1 MLRLVFMGTPD
12 FAVPA
17 LESVLAAGHQI
28 VAVYTQPARPAKR
41 GQQEQP
47 SPVQTR
53 AKAQGLAL
61 RSPSSLA
68 ERREQVAFKILNA
81 DVALVVAY
89 GLLLPRVVLEAPRF
103 GCINIHASLLPRWR
117 GAAPVQR
124 AIMAGDAETG
134 VSIMKID
141 EGLDTGPVFLKE
153 AIPITAGENYG
164 SLHDRLAALGA
175 KAAVRVLAGLE
186 DGTASVSP
194 QESEG
199 VSYAAKIDKSEAHI
213 DWRLSCEAVGRQVR
227 AHEAESGHAPHAAHE
242 AVASARHRTQH
253 LDVSGLEV
261 PDSYDLLLARGDV
274 GAAAARRPPSP
285 NATARM
291 SVSSEKPRS
300 SRAGAPSSG
309 TR

>member
-68 ERREQVAFKILNA
+68 EHREQVAFKTLNA

-89 GLLLPRVVLEAPRF
+89 GLLLPRAVLEAPRF

-164 SLHDRLAALGA
+164 SLHNRLAALGA

-227 AHEAESGHAPHAAHE
+227 AFSPRPGAWCE
-242 AVASARHRTQH
+242 VAGERIKVLEGAFCQLEGEPGKV
-253 LDVSGLEV
+253 LDDNFTVACG
-261 PDSYDLLLARGDV
+261 
-274 GAAAARRPPSP
+274 
-285 NATARM
+285 
-291 SVSSEKPRS
+291 
-300 SRAGAPSSG
+300 AGALRITRAQRPGKSAMDAATLLRGFPVAAGSSVL
-309 TR
+309 